1 MNLEFYR
8 NFIAMVEAGGMNR
21 ASREIHVAQPAL
33 TRQLQVMEKEYGA
46 ALVKPRKGRHALELT
61 EAGWILY
68 RQARQI
74 CEADGMARSEIAAL
88 SEGLSGTLHLSISP
102 SLMPM
107 VIEKGIRPFHE
118 KYSDMT
124 FRLRESYQLPLAEEV
139 RRGIS
144 EMGITNAPLP
154 DPSLFRV
161 LHEET
166 CTLMAAARRD
176 SHFLPD
182 RESLRPE
189 DLASAPLA
197 VSRSTEEAVKQF
209 FGEKGLR
216 APHPLC
222 RRRPLLCPGHGRGR
236 PCGCRHHPGSLGKG
250 GRGYGPHPSGQPL
263 FPPVHH
269 FLLPEGPS
277 PLQGH
282 GTVPCL
288 SGKRTGHAGGVKVSF
303 ILLPP
308 PTGMDGQMCHLRHVP
323 KSFADAQDS
332 VCGRR
337 EV

>member
-189 DLASAPLA
+189 DLSSAPLA

-216 APHPLC
+216 APILFAVDARSSALAMAEAGLAAAVITRAPWEKGEEDMVLTPLDSPSSRQSITFFC
-222 RRRPLLCPGHGRGR
+222 LKD
-236 PCGCRHHPGSLGKG
+236 HHLSKG
-250 GRGYGPHPSGQPL
+250 MERFL
-263 FPPVHH
+263 ACLEKELDTPV
-269 FLLPEGPS
+269 
-277 PLQGH
+277 
-282 GTVPCL
+282 
-288 SGKRTGHAGGVKVSF
+288 A
-303 ILLPP
+303 
-308 PTGMDGQMCHLRHVP
+308 
-323 KSFADAQDS
+323 
-332 VCGRR
+332 
-337 EV
+337 